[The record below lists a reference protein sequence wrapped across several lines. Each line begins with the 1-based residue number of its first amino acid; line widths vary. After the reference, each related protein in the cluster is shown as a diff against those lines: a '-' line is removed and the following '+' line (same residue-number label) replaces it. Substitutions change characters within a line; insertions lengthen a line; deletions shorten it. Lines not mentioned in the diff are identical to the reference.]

1 MKLLIWVGIGVVAAI
16 VSFVTASWLFGA
28 NQSGSEEMRIQTFT
42 GVITDIE
49 STGLNEVSSF
59 DVRHDGTTTAVYIRE
74 DFDYGFPIG
83 HLQEHLG
90 SGDPVTVE
98 GETID
103 GKLYADSI
111 EDA

>member
-1 MKLLIWVGIGVVAAI
+1 MALLIAVAAAI
-16 VSFVTASWLFGA
+16 FVATSDGNETVAEIPTS
-28 NQSGSEEMRIQTFT
+28 FT
-42 GVITDIE
+42 GVITDID
-49 STGLNEVSSF
+49 SGGLNDVSSF
-59 DVRHDGTTTAVYIRE
+59 EVRHDGTTTTVYVRE

-83 HLQEHLG
+83 HLQAHLT

-98 GETID
+98 GEVIE